1 MSARYAPLLLIL
13 LIFLCAKTNAF
24 NVYHLGGTDG
34 HPWPTALSYEPGDYR
49 VLNPDGT
56 TGQRLP
62 VAAPSAHPTW
72 EDTLGERIDSVGG
85 QWLRPFFVPDTLNLA
100 QDGIRGRYDNDF
112 FVDGNLFTSGESY
125 DVESQT
131 RLMRPAVDGDPQTAS
146 FYTAS
151 ASSDP
156 TIRRGIYIQ
165 NNVVDLGV
173 NYPVNR
179 IRFFPRLGTNNPKI
193 DAILAAMAPPK
204 LRKEDLLEEDFSANF
219 MPWFELAAANSEQNL
234 GPFTGGW
241 LRSIIPGIP
250 NAKSDSRF
258 TVLFADRENL
268 DVVMDFRFPTQ
279 QLRWIAY
286 RVLDP
291 IRNYEIAE
299 FQVFGSGYV
308 QRAIYTTAVLDFGQP
323 MAWGNIRWKGTRDP
337 QAQLLIRTRTGHDDE
352 PLLYWQKTSIPGEY
366 KQVTRKEYD
375 ITPKRERRLTL
386 DEQNWSFWSA
396 PYAWQ
401 AGLAD
406 TTLTASAWQD
416 GTPILSPGP
425 ARYLQLQ
432 LLFLSTQ
439 TAAAKLRELEIQF
452 SPPAALRAVGEIWPL
467 DVSRTESTSFTYSVL
482 PTFDRDTQGF
492 DRLEIFT
499 LTRADTVRSVRVDGV
514 EVSDQFPPQIQADR
528 LMIALPRLQGG
539 DDTFKL
545 VEVEF
550 DARVV
555 RYGTEFQGWIFDSEG
570 TGVKQLIEPGDAT
583 VDFPGNALG
592 VRPAGLGDELLT
604 QVSVFPNPFT
614 PNGDGL
620 NDVARFQFQLHE
632 VSAPRDLRL
641 RVYDVSGRLVRQL
654 DRQWAIRGLFG
665 QGVEDPVWD
674 GLDEEGGLVAPGIY
688 LYRIS
693 LDTDEGTEEKLG
705 AISVAY

>member
-1 MSARYAPLLLIL
+1 MSTRYAPLLLTFLIL
-13 LIFLCAKTNAF
+13 LCAKTSAF

-34 HPWPTALSYEPGDYR
+34 NRWQTALSYEPGEYL
-49 VLNPDGT
+49 VLSPDGT
-56 TGQRLP
+56 ASQRLP
-62 VAAPSAHPTW
+62 LIAPSTHPTW
-72 EDTLGERIDSVGG
+72 EDTLADRIDSVGG

-100 QDGIRGRYDNDF
+100 QDGIRERYRNDF
-112 FVDGNLFTSGESY
+112 FVDGNLFTSGPSY
-125 DVESQT
+125 EVSAQT
-131 RLMRPAVDGDPQTAS
+131 GLMRPAVDGDPQTAS

-151 ASSDP
+151 ATSDP

-179 IRFFPRLGTNNPKI
+179 IRFFPRLGTSNPRI
-193 DAILAAMAPPK
+193 DEILEDMAPPK
-204 LRKEDLLEEDFSANF
+204 LRKEDLLEEDFSVNF
-219 MPWFELAAANSEQNL
+219 MPWFELAAANSDQTL
-234 GPFTGGW
+234 VSDAGAY
-241 LRSIIPGIP
+241 LRGIIPGVP

-258 TVLFADRENL
+258 TVLFVDRENL

-279 QLRWIAY
+279 QLRWISY

-299 FQVFGSGYV
+299 FQVFGSGYI
-308 QRAIYTTAVLDFGQP
+308 QRAVYTTAVLDFGQP
-323 MAWGNIRWKGTRDP
+323 MAWGNIRWKGERDP
-337 QAQLLIRTRTGHDDE
+337 QAKLLIRTRTGHDDE
-352 PLLYWQKTSIPGEY
+352 PLLYWQKTSIPGEF
-366 KQVTRKEYD
+366 KKITRKEYN
-375 ITPKRERRLTL
+375 ITLKRERRLTL

-396 PYAWQ
+396 PYAWH

-406 TTLTASAWQD
+406 STLEAAAWRD

-439 TAAAKLRELEIQF
+439 TDAAKLRELEIQF

-467 DVSRTESTSFTYSVL
+467 DVSRTHSTAFTYSIL

-492 DRLEIFT
+492 DQLEIFT

-514 EVSDQFPPQIQADR
+514 EVSDQFPPEIQADR
-528 LMIALPRLQGG
+528 ILVGLPRLQGS

-592 VRPAGLGDELLT
+592 VRSAGLGDELLT
-604 QVSVFPNPFT
+604 RVSIFPNPFT

-641 RVYDVSGRLVRQL
+641 RLYDVSGRLVRQL
-654 DRQWAIRGLFG
+654 DRQLAIRGLFG
-665 QGVEDPVWD
+665 EGVEDPVWD
-674 GLDEEGGLVAPGIY
+674 GLDEGGGLVAPGIY

-693 LDTDEGTEEKLG
+693 LDTDEGRKEKVG
-705 AISVAY
+705 TISVAY

>member
-1 MSARYAPLLLIL
+1 MSARYAPLLLTFLIL
-13 LIFLCAKTNAF
+13 LCAKTSAF

-34 HPWPTALSYEPGDYR
+34 NRWQTALSYEPGEYL
-49 VLNPDGT
+49 VLSPDGT
-56 TGQRLP
+56 ASQRLP
-62 VAAPSAHPTW
+62 LIAPSTHPTW
-72 EDTLGERIDSVGG
+72 EDTLADRIDSVGG
-85 QWLRPFFVPDTLNLA
+85 QWLRPFFLPDTLNLA
-100 QDGIRGRYDNDF
+100 QDGIRERYRNDF
-112 FVDGNLFTSGESY
+112 FVDGNLFTSGPSY
-125 DVESQT
+125 EVSAQT
-131 RLMRPAVDGDPQTAS
+131 GLMRPAVDGDPKTAS

-151 ASSDP
+151 ATSDP

-179 IRFFPRLGTNNPKI
+179 IRFFPRLGTSNPRI
-193 DAILAAMAPPK
+193 DEILEDMAPPK
-204 LRKEDLLEEDFSANF
+204 LRKEDLLEEDFSVNF
-219 MPWFELAAANSEQNL
+219 MPWFELAAANSDQTL
-234 GPFTGGW
+234 VSDAGAY
-241 LRSIIPGIP
+241 LRGIIPGVP

-279 QLRWIAY
+279 QLRWISY

-299 FQVFGSGYV
+299 FQVFGSGYI
-308 QRAIYTTAVLDFGQP
+308 QRAVYTTAVLDFGQP
-323 MAWGNIRWKGTRDP
+323 MAWGNIRWKGERDP

-352 PLLYWQKTSIPGEY
+352 PLLYWQKTSIPGEF
-366 KQVTRKEYD
+366 KKITRKEYN
-375 ITPKRERRLTL
+375 ITLKRERRLTL

-401 AGLAD
+401 DGLAD
-406 TTLTASAWQD
+406 TTLEAASWQD

-439 TAAAKLRELEIQF
+439 TDAAKLRELEIQF

-467 DVSRTESTSFTYSVL
+467 DVSRTESTAFTYSVL

-492 DRLEIFT
+492 DQLEIFT

-514 EVSDQFPPQIQADR
+514 EVRDQFPPEIQKDR
-528 LMIALPRLQGG
+528 ILVGLPRLQGS

-592 VRPAGLGDELLT
+592 VRSAGLGDALLT
-604 QVSVFPNPFT
+604 RVSVFPNPFT

-654 DRQWAIRGLFG
+654 DRQLAIRGLFG
-665 QGVEDPVWD
+665 EGVEDPVWS
-674 GLDEEGGLVAPGIY
+674 GLDEGGGLVAPGIY

-693 LDTDEGTEEKLG
+693 LDTDEGRKEKVG
-705 AISVAY
+705 TISVAY

>member
-1 MSARYAPLLLIL
+1 MSARYAPLLLTFLIL
-13 LIFLCAKTNAF
+13 LCAKTSAF

-34 HPWPTALSYEPGDYR
+34 NRWQTALSYEPGEYL
-49 VLNPDGT
+49 VLSPDGT
-56 TGQRLP
+56 ADQRLP
-62 VAAPSAHPTW
+62 LIAPSTHPTW
-72 EDTLGERIDSVGG
+72 EDTLADRIDSVGG
-85 QWLRPFFVPDTLNLA
+85 QWLRPFFLPDTLNLA
-100 QDGIRGRYDNDF
+100 QDGIRERYRNDF
-112 FVDGNLFTSGESY
+112 FVDGNLFTSGPSY
-125 DVESQT
+125 EVSAQT
-131 RLMRPAVDGDPQTAS
+131 GLMRPAVDGDPKTAS

-151 ASSDP
+151 ATSDP

-179 IRFFPRLGTNNPKI
+179 IRFFPRLGTSNPRI
-193 DAILAAMAPPK
+193 DEILEDMAPPK
-204 LRKEDLLEEDFSANF
+204 LRKEDLLEEDFSVNF
-219 MPWFELAAANSEQNL
+219 MPWFELAAANSDQTL
-234 GPFTGGW
+234 VSDAGAY
-241 LRSIIPGIP
+241 LRGIIPGVP

-279 QLRWIAY
+279 QLRWISY

-299 FQVFGSGYV
+299 FQVFGSGYI
-308 QRAIYTTAVLDFGQP
+308 QRAVYTTAVLDFGQP
-323 MAWGNIRWKGTRDP
+323 MAWGNIRWKGERDP
-337 QAQLLIRTRTGHDDE
+337 QAKLLIRTRTGHDDE
-352 PLLYWQKTSIPGEY
+352 PLLYWQKTSIPGEF
-366 KQVTRKEYD
+366 KKITRKEYD
-375 ITPKRERRLTL
+375 ITLKRERRLTL

-396 PYAWQ
+396 PYPWH

-406 TTLTASAWQD
+406 STLEAAAWQD

-439 TAAAKLRELEIQF
+439 TDAAKLRELEIQF

-467 DVSRTESTSFTYSVL
+467 DVSRTHSTAFTYSIL

-492 DRLEIFT
+492 DQLEIFT

-514 EVSDQFPPQIQADR
+514 EVRDQFPPEIQADR
-528 LMIALPRLQGG
+528 ILVGLPRLQGS

-592 VRPAGLGDELLT
+592 VRSAGLGDELLT
-604 QVSVFPNPFT
+604 RVSIFPNPFT

-641 RVYDVSGRLVRQL
+641 RLYDVSGRLVRQL
-654 DRQWAIRGLFG
+654 DRQLAIRGLFG
-665 QGVEDPVWD
+665 EGVEDPVWD
-674 GLDEEGGLVAPGIY
+674 GLDEGGGLVAPGIY

-693 LDTDEGTEEKLG
+693 LDTDEGRKEKVG
-705 AISVAY
+705 TISVAY

>member
-1 MSARYAPLLLIL
+1 MSTRYTPLLF
-13 LIFLCAKTNAF
+13 IFLVLLCSRTSAF
-24 NVYHLGGTDG
+24 NVYHLGGADG
-34 HPWPTALSYEPGDYR
+34 NPWQSALSYEPGDYL
-49 VLNPDGT
+49 VLEPDGSLDR
-56 TGQRLP
+56 RLR
-62 VAAPSAHPTW
+62 VAATSTHPTW
-72 EDTLGERIDSVGG
+72 GDTLAERIDSVGG
-85 QWLRPFFVPDTLNLA
+85 QWLRPFFIPDTLNLA
-100 QDGIRGRYDNDF
+100 QDGIRNRYDNDF
-112 FVDGNLFTSGESY
+112 FVDGNLFTSGASY

-131 RLMRPAVDGDPQTAS
+131 RLLRPAVDGDPQTAS

-193 DAILAAMAPPK
+193 DEILENMHPPK
-204 LRKEDLLEEDFSANF
+204 LRKEDLLEEDFSVNF

-241 LRSIIPGIP
+241 LRSIVPGIP

-268 DVVMDFRFPTQ
+268 DVVMDLRFPTQ

-308 QRAIYTTAVLDFGQP
+308 QRAVYTTAVLDFGQP
-323 MAWGNIRWKGTRDP
+323 MAWGKIRWKGELDP
-337 QAQLLIRTRTGHDDE
+337 KAQLIIRTRTGHDEE
-352 PLLYWQKTSIPGEY
+352 PRRYWQTTSIPGEF
-366 KQVTRKEYD
+366 KEITRREYEL
-375 ITPKRERRLTL
+375 TLKRERHFTL

-401 AGLAD
+401 DGLAN
-406 TTLTASAWQD
+406 TTQAAWQD

-425 ARYLQLQ
+425 TRYLQLQ
-432 LLFLSTQ
+432 LLFFSTQ
-439 TAAAKLRELEIQF
+439 SDAAKLRELEIQF

-467 DVSRTESTSFTYSVL
+467 DVSRTESTAFTYSVL

-499 LTRADTVRSVRVDGV
+499 LTRADTVRSVRIDGV
-514 EVSDQFPPQIQADR
+514 DVSDAFPPQIQSDR
-528 LMIALPRLQGG
+528 ILVSLPRMQGG

-545 VEVEF
+545 IEVEF
-550 DARVV
+550 DSRVV
-555 RYGTEFQGWIFDSEG
+555 RYGTEFQGWIFDSQG
-570 TGVKQLIEPGDAT
+570 DGVKQLIEPGDAT

-592 VRPAGLGDELLT
+592 VRTAGLGADLLT
-604 QVSVFPNPFT
+604 EVSVLPNPFT
-614 PNGDGL
+614 PNGDGI

-632 VSAPRDLRL
+632 VSIPRALTLRL
-641 RVYDVSGRLVRQL
+641 YDLSGRLVRQL
-654 DRQWAIRGLFG
+654 DRQSAIRGLFG
-665 QGVEDPVWD
+665 ERPDDPVWD
-674 GLDEEGGLVAPGIY
+674 GLDQGGALVAPGIY
-688 LYRIS
+688 FYRIS

-705 AISVAY
+705 TISVAY

>member
-1 MSARYAPLLLIL
+1 MSARYAPLVLAF

-24 NVYHLGGTDG
+24 NVYHLGGADG
-34 HPWPTALSYEPGDYR
+34 HPWQTALSYEPGEYR

-56 TGQRLP
+56 VDQRVSL
-62 VAAPSAHPTW
+62 AAPSAHPTW

-85 QWLRPFFVPDTLNLA
+85 QWLRPFFLPDTLNLA
-100 QDGIRGRYDNDF
+100 QDGIRERYDNDF

-193 DAILAAMAPPK
+193 DAILASMAPPK

-219 MPWFELAAANSEQNL
+219 MPWFELAAANSDQNL

-241 LRSIIPGIP
+241 LRPIIPGIP

-299 FQVFGSGYV
+299 FQVFGSGYI

-323 MAWGNIRWKGTRDP
+323 MAWGNIRWKGNTRP
-337 QAQLLIRTRTGHDDE
+337 SSPTAHPHPHRPRRRAAALLAENQYPRRVQASHAQGIRHHSQTRT
-352 PLLYWQKTSIPGEY
+352 
-366 KQVTRKEYD
+366 
-375 ITPKRERRLTL
+375 TPDPRRTKLEFLVGTL
-386 DEQNWSFWSA
+386 RLAGWLGRYHFGGVCLAGW
-396 PYAWQ
+396 YADPV
-401 AGLAD
+401 AG
-406 TTLTASAWQD
+406 S
-416 GTPILSPGP
+416 G
-425 ARYLQLQ
+425 
-432 LLFLSTQ
+432 
-439 TAAAKLRELEIQF
+439 
-452 SPPAALRAVGEIWPL
+452 
-467 DVSRTESTSFTYSVL
+467 
-482 PTFDRDTQGF
+482 
-492 DRLEIFT
+492 
-499 LTRADTVRSVRVDGV
+499 
-514 EVSDQFPPQIQADR
+514 
-528 LMIALPRLQGG
+528 ALP
-539 DDTFKL
+539 
-545 VEVEF
+545 
-550 DARVV
+550 
-555 RYGTEFQGWIFDSEG
+555 
-570 TGVKQLIEPGDAT
+570 AT
-583 VDFPGNALG
+583 AT
-592 VRPAGLGDELLT
+592 A
-604 QVSVFPNPFT
+604 VSVYP
-614 PNGDGL
+614 DGCGQIAGVG
-620 NDVARFQFQLHE
+620 NSVFASGCSAR
-632 VSAPRDLRL
+632 RR
-641 RVYDVSGRLVRQL
+641 
-654 DRQWAIRGLFG
+654 
-665 QGVEDPVWD
+665 
-674 GLDEEGGLVAPGIY
+674 
-688 LYRIS
+688 
-693 LDTDEGTEEKLG
+693 
-705 AISVAY
+705 

>member
-1 MSARYAPLLLIL
+1 MAPISQRVSPRGS
-13 LIFLCAKTNAF
+13 LCSSD
-24 NVYHLGGTDG
+24 LGG
-34 HPWPTALSYEPGDYR
+34 HP
-49 VLNPDGT
+49 
-56 TGQRLP
+56 
-62 VAAPSAHPTW
+62 
-72 EDTLGERIDSVGG
+72 LGERIDSVGG

-100 QDGIRGRYDNDF
+100 QDGIRERYDNDF

-131 RLMRPAVDGDPQTAS
+131 RLMRPAVDGNPQTAS

-219 MPWFELAAANSEQNL
+219 MPWFELAVANSDQNL

-241 LRSIIPGIP
+241 LRPIIPGVP

-299 FQVFGSGYV
+299 FQVFGSGYI

-323 MAWGNIRWKGTRDP
+323 MAWGNIRWKGERDP

-375 ITPKRERRLTL
+375 ITLKRERRLTPRRTKL
-386 DEQNWSFWSA
+386 EFLVGPLCLAGWLGRYDLRGVRLAGWHADPVAGAGALPATATAVPVHPDGCGQIAGVGNSVFASGGLA
-396 PYAWQ
+396 RHRRNLAIGCVPYAQ
-401 AGLAD
+401 YHF
-406 TTLTASAWQD
+406 
-416 GTPILSPGP
+416 
-425 ARYLQLQ
+425 YL
-432 LLFLSTQ
+432 
-439 TAAAKLRELEIQF
+439 
-452 SPPAALRAVGEIWPL
+452 
-467 DVSRTESTSFTYSVL
+467 
-482 PTFDRDTQGF
+482 
-492 DRLEIFT
+492 
-499 LTRADTVRSVRVDGV
+499 
-514 EVSDQFPPQIQADR
+514 
-528 LMIALPRLQGG
+528 
-539 DDTFKL
+539 
-545 VEVEF
+545 
-550 DARVV
+550 
-555 RYGTEFQGWIFDSEG
+555 
-570 TGVKQLIEPGDAT
+570 
-583 VDFPGNALG
+583 
-592 VRPAGLGDELLT
+592 
-604 QVSVFPNPFT
+604 
-614 PNGDGL
+614 
-620 NDVARFQFQLHE
+620 
-632 VSAPRDLRL
+632 
-641 RVYDVSGRLVRQL
+641 
-654 DRQWAIRGLFG
+654 
-665 QGVEDPVWD
+665 
-674 GLDEEGGLVAPGIY
+674 
-688 LYRIS
+688 
-693 LDTDEGTEEKLG
+693 
-705 AISVAY
+705 

>member
-1 MSARYAPLLLIL
+1 MSTRYTPLLF
-13 LIFLCAKTNAF
+13 IFLLLLCSKTSAF
-24 NVYHLGGTDG
+24 NVYHLGGADG
-34 HPWPTALSYEPGDYR
+34 NPWQSALSYEPGDYL
-49 VLNPDGT
+49 VLEPDGSLDR
-56 TGQRLP
+56 RLR
-62 VAAPSAHPTW
+62 VAATSTHPTW
-72 EDTLGERIDSVGG
+72 GDTLAERIDSVGG
-85 QWLRPFFVPDTLNLA
+85 QWLRPFFIPDTLNLA
-100 QDGIRGRYDNDF
+100 QDGIRNRYDNDF
-112 FVDGNLFTSGESY
+112 FVDGNLFTSGPSY
-125 DVESQT
+125 EVSAQAG
-131 RLMRPAVDGDPQTAS
+131 LMRPAFDGDPQTAS

-193 DAILAAMAPPK
+193 DEILENMHPPK
-204 LRKEDLLEEDFSANF
+204 LRKEDLLEEDFSVNF

-241 LRSIIPGIP
+241 LRSIVPGIP

-268 DVVMDFRFPTQ
+268 DVVMDLRFPTQ

-308 QRAIYTTAVLDFGQP
+308 QRAVYTTAVLDFGQP
-323 MAWGNIRWKGTRDP
+323 MAWGKIRWKGELDP
-337 QAQLLIRTRTGHDDE
+337 KAQLIIRTRTGHDEE
-352 PLLYWQKTSIPGEY
+352 PRRYWQTTSIPGEF
-366 KQVTRKEYD
+366 KEITRREYGL
-375 ITPKRERRLTL
+375 TLKRERHFTL

-401 AGLAD
+401 DGLAD
-406 TTLTASAWQD
+406 TTRAAWQD

-425 ARYLQLQ
+425 TRYLQLQ
-432 LLFLSTQ
+432 LLFFSTQ
-439 TAAAKLRELEIQF
+439 SDAAKLRELEIQF

-467 DVSRTESTSFTYSVL
+467 DVSRTESTAFTYSVL

-499 LTRADTVRSVRVDGV
+499 LTRADTVRSVRIDGV
-514 EVSDQFPPQIQADR
+514 DVSDAFPPQIQSDR
-528 LMIALPRLQGG
+528 ILVSLPRMQGG

-545 VEVEF
+545 IEVEF
-550 DARVV
+550 DSRVV
-555 RYGTEFQGWIFDSEG
+555 RYGTEFQGWIFDSQG
-570 TGVKQLIEPGDAT
+570 DGVKQLIEPGDAT

-592 VRPAGLGDELLT
+592 VRTAGLGADLLT
-604 QVSVFPNPFT
+604 EVSVLPNPFT
-614 PNGDGL
+614 PNGDGI

-632 VSAPRDLRL
+632 VSIPRALTLRL
-641 RVYDVSGRLVRQL
+641 YDLSGRLVRQL
-654 DRQWAIRGLFG
+654 DRQSAIRGLFG
-665 QGVEDPVWD
+665 ERPDDPVWD
-674 GLDEEGGLVAPGIY
+674 GLDQGGALVAPGIY
-688 LYRIS
+688 FYRIS

-705 AISVAY
+705 TISVAY